1 MVRRHRIKGPEE
13 KKDNTNQLIL
23 IAAGVL
29 IILIF
34 VLWIFFGYK
43 YIWVPAEQL
52 LQSI

>member
-1 MVRRHRIKGPEE
+1 MARRHSIKGPEE

-23 IAAGVL
+23 IVAGVL
-29 IILIF
+29 IILVF

-43 YIWVPAEQL
+43 YIWVPSETL